1 MKGMK
6 AERQF
11 VSIARGLGRGRKGAP
26 KAGRESVF
34 AGLVLDIA
42 GPRDIINAFGSARKE
57 GKTMRRIVSVLMAAL
72 MLLGC
77 VPGLG
82 EELTQEQLLSYYD
95 GSVFVGDSITGQ
107 LRIYVLEQRVTKPEL
122 LKNARFLVAQ
132 SYLLYAA
139 SRKFTLQGA
148 SNLSFLGKE
157 MALCDIIG
165 YIKPKR
171 VLILLGVNDYVGEKI
186 EKGIGWCERIV
197 DLIAETSPDTQVIF
211 ESLTPVTP
219 KFCRKKD
226 YRTMWDEYN
235 AALEEMCRR
244 RGAGYIDIATPLK
257 DAGHKKPRAA

>member
-1 MKGMK
+1 
-6 AERQF
+6 
-11 VSIARGLGRGRKGAP
+11 
-26 KAGRESVF
+26 
-34 AGLVLDIA
+34 
-42 GPRDIINAFGSARKE
+42 
-57 GKTMRRIVSVLMAAL
+57 MRRIVSVLVAAL

-77 VPGLG
+77 LPGLC

-95 GSVFVGDSITGQ
+95 GSVFVGDSITRQ
-107 LRIYVLEQRVTKPEL
+107 LRVFVLEKQETEPDF
-122 LKNARFLVAQ
+122 LKNARFLVTQ
-132 SYLLYAA
+132 SYFLYTA
-139 SRKFTLQGA
+139 SRKYLQKNA
-148 SNLSFLGKE
+148 NNLIYRGEE
-157 MALCDIIG
+157 MPLCEIIG
-165 YIKPKR
+165 QMKPKR

-257 DAGHKKPRAA
+257 DADGYLREDYSSDGEYHLKGVGLQLWLDTLAAYARQQYEAGLWTPEASR